1 MADKPQRCAHSACK
15 CTVSEGQKY
24 CSRHCE
30 EHAKMNDPEG
40 KVMCG
45 CGHPECGATEAAS

>member
-15 CTVSEGQKY
+15 CSVPPGQKY

-30 EHAKMNDPEG
+30 EHAKKNDPEA
-40 KVMCG
+40 KVLCG
-45 CGHPECGATEAAS
+45 CGHPECGPTEAAS

>member
-15 CTVSEGQKY
+15 CSVPPGQKY
-24 CSRHCE
+24 CSKHCE

-40 KVMCG
+40 KVLCG
-45 CGHPECGATEAAS
+45 CGHPECEMAL